1 MAAHTPG
8 PWTLNGC
15 SNGGAILRRGEALG
29 ERTHIQSHLQILP
42 VEDAQLIAAAP
53 DLLAAARAA
62 LNDRMYKEWPQVA
75 DLLIAAIAKAEGR

>member
-1 MAAHTPG
+1 MAAHIPG
-8 PWTLNGC
+8 PWT
-15 SNGGAILRRGEALG
+15 
-29 ERTHIQSHLQILP
+29 
-42 VEDAQLIAAAP
+42 VESADWPDDEPGIVRYYVRHDPPEIGMANAQLIAAAP